1 MQIDMQMRQRPKSG
15 RQGSYLSLDS
25 QHLGSHLRVH
35 SRHHLSNV
43 SISIIFSSR
52 STLQQGEFLSHS
64 VRSRHHISISA
75 ASPVQQH
82 RHQHHPQISTPPSSL
97 DQHLSLRFISTA
109 TSSHHQGETSAGFQQ
124 NPQLVITFT

>member
-1 MQIDMQMRQRPKSG
+1 MIHMQMNMQMRQRPKSG

-35 SRHHLSNV
+35 SHHHLSNV

-64 VRSRHHISISA
+64 VRSRHHISTSA
-75 ASPVQQH
+75 ASPVQQ
-82 RHQHHPQISTPPSSL
+82 RQHQHHRQISIPASSL
-97 DQHLSLRFISTA
+97 DQHSNIISRPVPQHQ
-109 TSSHHQGETSAGFQQ
+109 HHLQIS
-124 NPQLVITFT
+124 IFTLPG